1 MNTTG
6 DERAESVQPLL
17 GGGDG
22 TKAAWSDGAR
32 MPPPDV
38 LRLPFGL
45 RIERRTLWLIGLGQL
60 ISAVLCATG
69 VLTTLL
75 VNRGVE
81 TPCFQ
86 SFGMYLVLMVVYGS
100 VLHHRGEFW
109 PALRGHGG
117 KFAVLALID
126 VEANYAIVKAYQ
138 YTNFTSAQLLDCT
151 SIAFV
156 LVLSRLF
163 LKVQYTRLHL
173 VGALVCVVG
182 MGGIIAA
189 DAVSAGDENATVGK
203 DPLLGDILCVI
214 AAFLYACSNVGE
226 EYAVKAL
233 DSNHFLGL
241 LGLWGTVINGVQ
253 TLVLERDAIAAV
265 EWTAET
271 VALYIGFV
279 LVLFTMYSLVPVL
292 IARSSAVLFNLSLL
306 TADVYSFVI
315 GILFFKIEFYWLYF
329 PAFVA
334 VLAGIVIYTRAPER
348 RGDAETDGPLVV
360 KGKGDPGQW
369 G

>member
-1 MNTTG
+1 MLPPQPHAT
-6 DERAESVQPLL
+6 ESRSRLYSHA
-17 GGGDG
+17 
-22 TKAAWSDGAR
+22 T
-32 MPPPDV
+32 PPPQ
-38 LRLPFGL
+38 
-45 RIERRTLWLIGLGQL
+45 T
-60 ISAVLCATG
+60 
-69 VLTTLL
+69 
-75 VNRGVE
+75 
-81 TPCFQ
+81 
-86 SFGMYLVLMVVYGS
+86 
-100 VLHHRGEFW
+100 GEFW

-306 TADVYSFVI
+306 YS
-315 GILFFKIEFYWLYF
+315 
-329 PAFVA
+329 
-334 VLAGIVIYTRAPER
+334 
-348 RGDAETDGPLVV
+348 
-360 KGKGDPGQW
+360 
-369 G
+369 